1 MNKQALLTALTK
13 DFNTS
18 YRDPL
23 WSDIKIDQSIK
34 NIILTKRVQKLSRIK
49 QNGPTS
55 FIYPGSVHTRLNH
68 SLGVYNIGRKILIS
82 LINNSEDIPFT
93 VIGVRSFIIACL
105 LHDIGHFPY
114 AHSLKELSL
123 REHEE
128 IAACIIYDD
137 EELSNAIINAS
148 ADPKY
153 VASIIDEESDCC
165 YECEIYRN
173 ILSGT
178 LDPDKLDYLNRD
190 AFFAGVPYGIQD
202 NEYVIS
208 NLRIY
213 KENIYLKKEAFAA
226 IENILFSKYLMYR
239 NVYWHKG
246 VRSAT
251 AMIKK
256 AVLSAIKD
264 NVIQGSDLYF
274 LDDYQFD
281 ELTLLDYKPFRL
293 IDDVKNNILYK
304 KAFEKEY
311 DPNGELEKVSSNVYT
326 RFEAEER
333 IYNKLKE
340 YYPEI
345 EKHSVIIDI
354 QEPISFES
362 DIKLI
367 DDENNI
373 FTFNQVSKLFSKDI
387 AKQFTESL
395 RSLSIFT
402 PAYLSSKVIKDIIE
416 NGNY

>member
-13 DFNTS
+13 DFDTS

-23 WSDIKIDQSIK
+23 WSDIKIDKSIK
-34 NIILTKRVQKLSRIK
+34 DIILTKRVQKLSRIK

-55 FIYPGSVHTRLNH
+55 LIYPGSVHTRLNH

-93 VIGVRSFIIACL
+93 VVGVRSFIAAFL

-128 IAACIIYDD
+128 IAASIIYEDA
-137 EELSNAIINAS
+137 ELYKAIENAGADPAFVGSIIN
-148 ADPKY
+148 
-153 VASIIDEESDCC
+153 EEQECS
-165 YECEIYRN
+165 YEAAIYRN

-202 NEYVIS
+202 NEYIIS
-208 NLRIY
+208 NLRLY
-213 KENIYLKKEAFAA
+213 NDNIYLKKEAFAS

-256 AVLSAIKD
+256 AVLSAIQD
-264 NVIQGSDLYF
+264 NIIKGSDLYF

-281 ELTLLDYKPFRL
+281 ELTIIDYKPFEL

-311 DPNGELEKVSSNVYT
+311 EVGGKLELLSSGVYN

-333 IYNKLKE
+333 IYNELKK
-340 YYPEI
+340 YYPKL
-345 EKHSVIIDI
+345 EKHNVIIDI

-367 DDENNI
+367 DEENNV

-387 AKQFTESL
+387 AAQFTNSL

-402 PAYLSSKVIKDIIE
+402 PAYIDQNIIQEIIE
-416 NGNY
+416 NGKY

>member
-13 DFNTS
+13 DFDTS

-23 WSDIKIDQSIK
+23 WSDIKIDKSNK
-34 NIILTKRVQKLSRIK
+34 YIILTKRVQKLSRIK

-55 FIYPGSVHTRLNH
+55 LIYPGSVHTRLNH

-93 VIGVRSFIIACL
+93 VVGVRSFIAACL

-128 IAACIIYDD
+128 IAASIIYEDA
-137 EELSNAIINAS
+137 ELYKAIENAGADPAFVGSIIN
-148 ADPKY
+148 
-153 VASIIDEESDCC
+153 EEQECS
-165 YECEIYRN
+165 YEAAIYRN

-202 NEYVIS
+202 NEYIIS
-208 NLRIY
+208 NLRLY
-213 KENIYLKKEAFAA
+213 NDNIYLKKEAFAS

-256 AVLSAIKD
+256 AVLSAIQD
-264 NVIQGSDLYF
+264 NIIKGSDLYF

-281 ELTLLDYKPFRL
+281 ELTIIDYKPFEL

-311 DPNGELEKVSSNVYT
+311 EVGGKLELLSSGVYN

-333 IYNKLKE
+333 IYNELKKHYQKL
-340 YYPEI
+340 
-345 EKHSVIIDI
+345 EKHNVIIDI

-367 DDENNI
+367 DEENNV

-387 AKQFTESL
+387 AAQFTNSL

-402 PAYLSSKVIKDIIE
+402 PAYIDQNIIQEIIE
-416 NGNY
+416 NGKY

>member
-13 DFNTS
+13 DFDTS

-23 WSDIKIDQSIK
+23 WSDIKIDKSIK
-34 NIILTKRVQKLSRIK
+34 DIILTKRVQKLSRIK

-55 FIYPGSVHTRLNH
+55 LIYPGSVHTRLNH

-93 VIGVRSFIIACL
+93 VVGVRSFIAACL

-128 IAACIIYDD
+128 IAASIIYEDD
-137 EELSNAIINAS
+137 ELYKAIENAGADPAFVGSIIN
-148 ADPKY
+148 
-153 VASIIDEESDCC
+153 EEQECS
-165 YECEIYRN
+165 YEAAIYRN

-202 NEYVIS
+202 NEYIIS
-208 NLRIY
+208 NLRLY
-213 KENIYLKKEAFAA
+213 NDNIYLKKEAFAS

-256 AVLSAIKD
+256 AVLSAIQD
-264 NVIQGSDLYF
+264 NIIKGSDLYF

-281 ELTLLDYKPFRL
+281 ELTIIDYKPFEL

-311 DPNGELEKVSSNVYT
+311 EVGGKLELLSSGVYN

-333 IYNKLKE
+333 IYNELKKHYPKL
-340 YYPEI
+340 
-345 EKHSVIIDI
+345 EKHNVIIDI

-367 DDENNI
+367 DEENNV

-387 AKQFTESL
+387 AAQFTNSL

-402 PAYLSSKVIKDIIE
+402 PAYIDQNIIQEIIE
-416 NGNY
+416 NGKY